1 IKAVFEPQICGKS
14 TFFPMCLPFKFD
26 HVQHMF
32 IPMFCFLLLIPCDEE
47 SWNGLAL
54 WDLNGKAYFVGS
66 VHDVS
71 VFHLG
76 DILCGRNHLN
86 HLQVSQ
92 VFLTHSLLKL
102 AVL

>member
-54 WDLNGKAYFVGS
+54 